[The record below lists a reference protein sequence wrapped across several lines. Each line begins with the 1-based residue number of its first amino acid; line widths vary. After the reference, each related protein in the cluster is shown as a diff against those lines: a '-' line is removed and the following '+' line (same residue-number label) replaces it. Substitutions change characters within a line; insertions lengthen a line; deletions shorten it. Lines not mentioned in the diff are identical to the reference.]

1 MTLHFLNFLVDLL
14 VLVYDLLEMKLRGSA
29 WERRDRL
36 ERLGVD
42 SGGLTIDGREAIVEF
57 HVVDRYHQELLF

>member
-14 VLVYDLLEMKLRGSA
+14 VLVYDLLEMELRGRV
-29 WERRDRL
+29 WERRARL

-42 SGGLTIDGREAIVEF
+42 SGGLTIDGREAIVEL